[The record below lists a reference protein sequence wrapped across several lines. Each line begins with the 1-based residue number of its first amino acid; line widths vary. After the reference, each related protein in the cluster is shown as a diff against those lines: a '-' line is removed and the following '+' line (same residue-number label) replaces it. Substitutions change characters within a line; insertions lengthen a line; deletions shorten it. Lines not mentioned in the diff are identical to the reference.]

1 MDADESGARI
11 DNSGGWRCAQQELQC
26 VLAFL
31 FGGVLRRMTMRTR
44 KKAILSVLLAL
55 GVSDGIQPAVVTGPL
70 VVVANADTPAID
82 ADTLQKI
89 YLGKVVEV
97 GGRPVVPVNLAKGNS
112 LRTAFMEQVLAQDDD
127 RFIAY
132 WTVRRYI
139 GKGSPPREF
148 ATTQEQLEF
157 LRKTPGAV
165 GYLSDAAQVE
175 QGLKTILKKP

>member
-1 MDADESGARI
+1 MCTIRASMCFRLRI
-11 DNSGGWRCAQQELQC
+11 RWRFRVA
-26 VLAFL
+26 A
-31 FGGVLRRMTMRTR
+31 MRAR
-44 KKAILSVLLAL
+44 KKSLLGLLVLLHAL
-55 GVSDGIQPAVVTGPL
+55 GASDGTPAPAPTSL
-70 VVVANADTPAID
+70 VVVAHADTPALD

-127 RFIAY
+127 KFIAY